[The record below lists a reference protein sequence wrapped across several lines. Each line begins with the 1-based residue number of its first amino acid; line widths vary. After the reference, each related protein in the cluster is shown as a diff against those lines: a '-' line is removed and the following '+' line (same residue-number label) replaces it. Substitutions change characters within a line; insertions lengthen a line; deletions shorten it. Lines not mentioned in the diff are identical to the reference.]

1 MKILYSV
8 QRYGSEIVG
17 GSETACRLFAE
28 NLVARGHDVDVITSC
43 AISYVDW
50 SDHYTPGIEVIN
62 GVTVYRLPV
71 EFPRD
76 SRQFSDIHEV
86 LMQDPQNSTLASQY
100 EWQRAMGPILKGHV
114 AWLREHASEYDV
126 VVFMTY
132 LYPTTAFGLPVV
144 AGLVPTVLQP
154 TAHDEPTAHL
164 PMFQSLFRQPDSFIF
179 FTEEE
184 RDTVRRIYGIDPTG
198 QTVGIGMPLDQE
210 IQNGQ
215 TFRRVNDLLDDPYLL
230 YVGRLDTFK
239 GVSELLRY
247 FVEFKGHRPSSL
259 KLVLAG
265 EKVIDVP
272 DSDDIVY
279 VGFLDEHMKR
289 DAIAGSIALV
299 QPSPF
304 ESFSIVLCE
313 AWLQRK
319 PVLVQGWSDVMT
331 GQVMRSQGGFPY
343 NGFAEFEGCLQLL
356 LTDKELAAELGHN
369 GEQYVR
375 QMYSW
380 DNVLDK
386 FEDAIVQAQ
395 ANFAARTRDF

>member
-1 MKILYSV
+1 
-8 QRYGSEIVG
+8 
-17 GSETACRLFAE
+17 
-28 NLVARGHDVDVITSC
+28 
-43 AISYVDW
+43 
-50 SDHYTPGIEVIN
+50 
-62 GVTVYRLPV
+62 
-71 EFPRD
+71 
-76 SRQFSDIHEV
+76 V
-86 LMQDPQNSTLASQY
+86 LMQDSQNSTLASQY

-132 LYPTTAFGLPVV
+132 LYPTTAFGLPAV

-184 RDTVRRIYGIDPTG
+184 RDTVRRIYDIDPDG

-215 TFRRVNDLLDDPYLL
+215 TFRRANDLLDDPYLL

-247 FVEFKGHRPSSL
+247 FVEFKGHRPSNL

-265 EKVIDVP
+265 EKVIDLP
-272 DSDDIVY
+272 NSDDIIY
-279 VGFLDEHMKR
+279 AGFLDEQMKR

-356 LTDKELAAELGHN
+356 LTDRELAAELGRN

-386 FEDAIVQAQ
+386 FEDAIVQAK
-395 ANFAARTRDF
+395 ANFRQRQ